1 MAINFLFNKT
11 SVITGVMSRISVPK
25 TMVCLFVCYG
35 ASSIQRCQVMNSL
48 IEIACVT
55 HVSAFFLVII
65 RNGWS
70 CGWMQNNVTSDSSSS
85 SNSDSDTSSSDARD
99 EEGRR
104 VNGLAEEAEGG
115 EGAVV
120 TEEGPGGRGTPF
132 SAPPGT
138 PPFLWRVQQLDR
150 RMESADLALAIEE
163 LGGIP
168 GKPSVHGSGGKLQV
182 HMCGPPSMIDA
193 TEAEL
198 SALGVPA
205 DQVHFERWW

>member
-1 MAINFLFNKT
+1 MLTCTFSMMPSHSAASLLYSSKSEVELLFADSLASLLQDSFRFQNLRYFLTDADN
-11 SVITGVMSRISVPK
+11 
-25 TMVCLFVCYG
+25 
-35 ASSIQRCQVMNSL
+35 SS
-48 IEIACVT
+48 
-55 HVSAFFLVII
+55 
-65 RNGWS
+65 
-70 CGWMQNNVTSDSSSS
+70 SSSS